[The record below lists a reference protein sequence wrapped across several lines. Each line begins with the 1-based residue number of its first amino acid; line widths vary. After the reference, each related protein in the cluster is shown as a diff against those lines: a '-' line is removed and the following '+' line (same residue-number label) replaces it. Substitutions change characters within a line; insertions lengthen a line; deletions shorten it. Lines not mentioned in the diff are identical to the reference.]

1 MSDNIN
7 DSMLVRL
14 TSNIKR
20 RDALKAMAATAALAG
35 LADGCVAP
43 DETPAA
49 NSATA
54 ATAAMAPTGGGYA
67 PGKGPRGTP
76 SDPFIIGAKVTWEKK
91 LTPAELTTLA
101 ALCDTII
108 PADDKSPSAS
118 KLGAP
123 DYINEYVSSPG
134 RDNPL
139 AQVRGGIIWLNGE
152 SMARFQK
159 PYHQLSDEQRT
170 AICDDI
176 CYVPTAKPGYVAG
189 AGFFKRVRDLT
200 ATAFYTTPEGWKDI
214 GYIGNVA
221 LPAFPPVP
229 AEILQRLGLEGMA

>member
-1 MSDNIN
+1 MTDREKPT
-7 DSMLVRL
+7 DGVFVRL
-14 TSNIKR
+14 TSNIRR

-35 LADGCVAP
+35 LADACVAP
-43 DETPAA
+43 DSAPAA
-49 NSATA
+49 GSSSAGPVPAGGAYA
-54 ATAAMAPTGGGYA
+54 A
-67 PGKGPRGTP
+67 GKGPRGTP

-91 LTPAELTTLA
+91 LTPPELTTLA

-108 PADDKSPSAS
+108 PADEKSPSAS

-139 AQVRGGIIWLNGE
+139 AQVRGGIIWINNE
-152 SMARFQK
+152 STARFGK
-159 PYHQLSDEQRT
+159 PYHQLSNADRT

-176 CYVPTAKPGYVAG
+176 CYVPNAKPGYVAG
-189 AGFFKRVRDLT
+189 AMFFDRVRDLT
-200 ATAFYTTPEGWKDI
+200 ATAFYTTAEGWKDI

-221 LPAFPPVP
+221 LPAYPPVP
-229 AEILQRLGLEGMA
+229 AEILQRLGLTAQA